1 MSDTVIVLQE
11 SSILAAE
18 GKCGPIPK
26 ITKVRRIPIEGY
38 GDLAEQWSALLSRYA
53 KQEHPEQVRLVLS
66 PIYSNVRVVQIP
78 YATGRKLAKMAENV
92 VTDGFRD
99 KVAGYG
105 IIDADKKDGVCLCCG
120 GLESDNY
127 DHMKELSAADELPVT
142 SVTVPM
148 EGYLRLLAQQKKYRK
163 MTAVFLLFEEGTVTS
178 ILLKNGRYHY
188 STRSRIFSEPG
199 TTDFGTEIVR
209 NLSGIM
215 QFYASQKAEA
225 PITHVVFAGC
235 AEDDFSVALDGI
247 RTLGLTAEHLELG
260 SGYGLPQEEAEQWM
274 LCIGAMIT
282 GKKKDWNLNLLKESA
297 QVQVRKND
305 ELLRHLLIPAVTFG
319 VCAVLSIGVTAWN
332 SVTSARIRSLE
343 RWMEDETV
351 QSQYTEAEALQKQ
364 SDDLR
369 TSMYQAAQTTQN
381 LATYPD
387 LTEEM
392 IREITDAGGSD
403 LTVEIRS
410 MDMDTGTLGF
420 NAVSGNVIDIPGY
433 IKKLQDTGLF
443 SSVDYTGYTY
453 DNDQYALSLV
463 CTLKGI
469 EAGGEQ

>member
-11 SSILAAE
+11 GSILAAE

>member
-11 SSILAAE
+11 GSILAAE

-247 RTLGLTAEHLELG
+247 RTLDLTAEHLELG

>member
-364 SDDLR
+364 SEEAAAIWRQSLFDL
-369 TSMYQAAQTTQN
+369 Q
-381 LATYPD
+381 
-387 LTEEM
+387 
-392 IREITDAGGSD
+392 EI
-403 LTVEIRS
+403 
-410 MDMDTGTLGF
+410 
-420 NAVSGNVIDIPGY
+420 PCY
-433 IKKLQDTGLF
+433 IK
-443 SSVDYTGYTY
+443 V
-453 DNDQYALSLV
+453 
-463 CTLKGI
+463 
-469 EAGGEQ
+469 

>member
-11 SSILAAE
+11 GSILAAE

-319 VCAVLSIGVTAWN
+319 VCVVLSIGVTAWN

-369 TSMYQAAQTTQN
+369 TSMYQAAQTTKN

>member
-319 VCAVLSIGVTAWN
+319 VCVVLSIGVTAWN

>member
-11 SSILAAE
+11 GSILAAE

-247 RTLGLTAEHLELG
+247 RTLDLTAEHLELS

>member
-1 MSDTVIVLQE
+1 
-11 SSILAAE
+11 
-18 GKCGPIPK
+18 
-26 ITKVRRIPIEGY
+26 
-38 GDLAEQWSALLSRYA
+38 
-53 KQEHPEQVRLVLS
+53 
-66 PIYSNVRVVQIP
+66 
-78 YATGRKLAKMAENV
+78 
-92 VTDGFRD
+92 
-99 KVAGYG
+99 
-105 IIDADKKDGVCLCCG
+105 
-120 GLESDNY
+120 
-127 DHMKELSAADELPVT
+127 
-142 SVTVPM
+142 
-148 EGYLRLLAQQKKYRK
+148 

-319 VCAVLSIGVTAWN
+319 ICAVLSIGVTAWN

-369 TSMYQAAQTTQN
+369 TSMYQTAQTTQN

>member
-11 SSILAAE
+11 GSILAAE

-53 KQEHPEQVRLVLS
+53 KQEHPEQIRLVLS

-247 RTLGLTAEHLELG
+247 RTLDLTAEHLELG

>member
-11 SSILAAE
+11 GSILAAE

-178 ILLKNGRYHY
+178 ILLKNGHYHY

-319 VCAVLSIGVTAWN
+319 ICAVLSIGVTAWN

-369 TSMYQAAQTTQN
+369 TSMYQTAQTTQN

>member
-1 MSDTVIVLQE
+1 
-11 SSILAAE
+11 
-18 GKCGPIPK
+18 
-26 ITKVRRIPIEGY
+26 
-38 GDLAEQWSALLSRYA
+38 
-53 KQEHPEQVRLVLS
+53 
-66 PIYSNVRVVQIP
+66 
-78 YATGRKLAKMAENV
+78 
-92 VTDGFRD
+92 
-99 KVAGYG
+99 
-105 IIDADKKDGVCLCCG
+105 
-120 GLESDNY
+120 
-127 DHMKELSAADELPVT
+127 MKELSAADELPVT

-247 RTLGLTAEHLELG
+247 LTLGLTAEHLELG
-260 SGYGLPQEEAEQWM
+260 SGYGLPQEEGEQWM

-387 LTEEM
+387 LTDEM

>member
-11 SSILAAE
+11 GSILAAE

-305 ELLRHLLIPAVTFG
+305 ELLRHMLIPAVTFG

>member
-11 SSILAAE
+11 GSILAAE
-18 GKCGPIPK
+18 GKCGPVPK

-38 GDLAEQWSALLSRYA
+38 GDLAEQWSVLLSRYA
-53 KQEHPEQVRLVLS
+53 KQERPEQVRLVLS

-78 YATGRKLAKMAENV
+78 YATGRKLSKMAENV

-99 KVAGYG
+99 KIAGYG
-105 IIDADKKDGVCLCCG
+105 VIDADKKDGVCLCCG
-120 GLESDNY
+120 GLETDNY
-127 DHMKELSAADELPVT
+127 DHMKELSGADELPVT

-148 EGYLRLLAQQKKYRK
+148 EGYLRLLGQQKKYRK

-178 ILLKNGRYHY
+178 ILLKNGHYHY

-215 QFYASQKAEA
+215 QFYASEKSET
-225 PITHVVFAGC
+225 PITHVIFAGC
-235 AEDDFSVALDGI
+235 AADDFSVAEDGI
-247 RTLGLTAEHLELG
+247 RTLGLTPEPLELA
-260 SGYGLPQEEAEQWM
+260 SDYGLPQEEAEQWM

-282 GKKKDWNLNLLKESA
+282 GKKKDWNLNLLKESTE
-297 QVQVRKND
+297 VQVRKN
-305 ELLRHLLIPAVTFG
+305 EALLKQILPPVITLGI
-319 VCAVLSIGVTAWN
+319 CAVLCAGVTAWN
-332 SVTSARIRSLE
+332 GVTSMQIRSLE
-343 RWMEDETV
+343 HWMENETV
-351 QSQYTEAEALQKQ
+351 QAQYAEAEALQKQ

-403 LTVEIRS
+403 LTVEIRT

-453 DNDQYALSLV
+453 DKEQYALSLV

>member
-11 SSILAAE
+11 GSILAAE

-319 VCAVLSIGVTAWN
+319 ICAVLSIGVTAWN

-369 TSMYQAAQTTQN
+369 TSMYQTAQTTQN

>member
-11 SSILAAE
+11 GSILAAE
-18 GKCGPIPK
+18 GKCGLIPK

-38 GDLAEQWSALLSRYA
+38 GDLAEQWSTLLSRYA

-78 YATGRKLAKMAENV
+78 YATGKKLAKMAENV

-105 IIDADKKDGVCLCCG
+105 VIDADKKEGVCLCCG
-120 GLESDNY
+120 GLEPDNY
-127 DHMKELSAADELPVT
+127 DHMKQLMEADELPVT

-148 EGYLRLLAQQKKYRK
+148 EGYLRLLEQQKKYRK
-163 MTAVFLLFEEGTVTS
+163 VTAVFLLFEEGTVTS
-178 ILLKNGRYHY
+178 ILLKNGHYHY

-209 NLSGIM
+209 NISGIL
-215 QFYASQKAEA
+215 QFYSSQKAEA
-225 PITHVVFAGC
+225 PITHVVYAGC
-235 AEDDFSVALDGI
+235 DGDDFSVALDGI
-247 RTLGLTAEHLELG
+247 QTLGLTVEHLELG
-260 SGYGLPQEEAEQWM
+260 GGYGLPQKEAEQWM
-274 LCIGAMIT
+274 LCIGAMMT
-282 GKKKDWNLNLLKESA
+282 GKKKDWNLNLLKETA
-297 QVQVRKND
+297 QVQVRKN
-305 ELLRHLLIPAVTFG
+305 EALLKQMLPPVITFG
-319 VCAVLSIGVTAWN
+319 ICAVLCMGVTAWN
-332 SVTSARIRSLE
+332 GVASMQIRSIE

-351 QSQYTEAEALQKQ
+351 QTQYAEAEALQTQ
-364 SDDLR
+364 SDHLR
-369 TSMYQAAQTTQN
+369 TSMYQVAQTTQN

-392 IREITDAGGSD
+392 IREITDAGGSH

>member
-11 SSILAAE
+11 GSILAAE

-260 SGYGLPQEEAEQWM
+260 SGYGLPQGEAEQWM

-387 LTEEM
+387 LTDEM